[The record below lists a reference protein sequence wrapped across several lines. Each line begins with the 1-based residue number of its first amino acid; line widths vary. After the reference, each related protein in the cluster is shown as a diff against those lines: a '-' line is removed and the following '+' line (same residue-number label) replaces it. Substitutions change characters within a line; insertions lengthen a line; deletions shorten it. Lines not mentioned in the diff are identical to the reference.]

1 MSVLL
6 KYCGPKCIEKSET
19 SRVIVDVI
27 AIIGFF
33 CANNKKNQV
42 SYNLF
47 TLKTF
52 SRYLQNC
59 TEINDESLVLFLYNT
74 CSNSCNF

>member
-1 MSVLL
+1 MLL

-27 AIIGFF
+27 AVIGFF

-47 TLKTF
+47 ILHVFKIRLIGF
-52 SRYLQNC
+52 
-59 TEINDESLVLFLYNT
+59 
-74 CSNSCNF
+74 